1 MIRRFLHIAF
11 LLIALLA
18 TGCVRE
24 NAFSVDTPGIKL
36 TVRCDESELTKA
48 DETRDGEQSYNENI
62 IQSVDF
68 LFYSGEN
75 PSSSADAV
83 YHVRKELS
91 RDSMLPGS
99 WEETFNLVIKREIIE
114 TRIFAHS
121 NRAKVY
127 VLVNFDASFIGDLS
141 LTSSEDL
148 SARKLITDFAASEEG
163 YIQPCF
169 QMDGDAVVEY
179 DEDDAPNVDATI
191 LVKRFASKL
200 TVGFHVEPRVELVH
214 RNHEQ
219 DPNEIWEPVL
229 HTMRVYLVD
238 GIKSVVLSSHDGML
252 PDPQTADPDPEYFS
266 YSSSATKRPFVRDNG
281 TAYFDFETVG
291 DKQYY
296 TTWPMYSYPSTWT
309 SDITSYS
316 SYTAGASVFQAGD
329 GLEETSGKRL

>member
-99 WEETFNLVIKREIIE
+99 WEETFNLVIKR
-114 TRIFAHS
+114 
-121 NRAKVY
+121 
-127 VLVNFDASFIGDLS
+127 
-141 LTSSEDL
+141 
-148 SARKLITDFAASEEG
+148 
-163 YIQPCF
+163 
-169 QMDGDAVVEY
+169 
-179 DEDDAPNVDATI
+179 
-191 LVKRFASKL
+191 
-200 TVGFHVEPRVELVH
+200 
-214 RNHEQ
+214 
-219 DPNEIWEPVL
+219 
-229 HTMRVYLVD
+229 
-238 GIKSVVLSSHDGML
+238 
-252 PDPQTADPDPEYFS
+252 
-266 YSSSATKRPFVRDNG
+266 
-281 TAYFDFETVG
+281 
-291 DKQYY
+291 
-296 TTWPMYSYPSTWT
+296 
-309 SDITSYS
+309 
-316 SYTAGASVFQAGD
+316 
-329 GLEETSGKRL
+329 